1 VAAPAPNSGQGGP
14 SSYLSSSYF
23 PDNSFWINYKEYLAR
38 NFNRHTAKCRLIYAK
53 EYSHVLNKYDA
64 NDLLLLSNEKRI
76 HVMKSLATLSKYLG
90 CYDQWKKI
98 IQRYQLKW
106 SNVNNVEVFNDIMGD
121 NGNSYNSMVEWL
133 KNTYSKLSNSY
144 GNILLY
150 NTLTGLR
157 PDEACK
163 SIILLQKERD
173 NYLRKDLM
181 VLEHFKYPDIFLRR
195 TKKAYISIL
204 TDSILEIAKQS
215 AACGY
220 NALRLAVKRKK
231 LDMNMAFSRKI
242 FATHLRNNGI
252 GQEVIDLLQGR
263 TPRSVFARHYYRPD
277 FDYDKVREIVN
288 SLLDKFSI
296 SNLESIR
303 LE

>member
-1 VAAPAPNSGQGGP
+1 M
-14 SSYLSSSYF
+14 
-23 PDNSFWINYKEYLAR
+23 AR
-38 NFNRHTAKCRLIYAK
+38 NFSRHTAKCRLIYAK
-53 EYSHVLNKYDA
+53 EYSHVLSKYDA
-64 NDLLLLSNEKRI
+64 NGLLLLSNEKRI

-90 CYDQWKKI
+90 CYDQWRKI

-106 SNVNNVEVFNDIMGD
+106 SNEDNTEVFSDIMGN
-121 NGNSYNSMVEWL
+121 NGNSYNSMIQWL
-133 KNTYSKLSNSY
+133 KDTCSKLSSHY

-181 VLEHFKYPDIFLRR
+181 ILEHFKYPDIFLRR
-195 TKKAYISIL
+195 TKKAYISIV
-204 TDSILEIAKQS
+204 TDSMLELAKKCS
-215 AACGY
+215 SCGY
-220 NALRLAVKRKK
+220 NALRLAVKRKG
-231 LDMNMAFSRKI
+231 LEMNMAFCRKI
-242 FATHLRNNGI
+242 FATHLRNKGI

-263 TPRSVFARHYYRPD
+263 TPKSVFVRHYYRPN

-288 SLLDKFSI
+288 SLHDKI
-296 SNLESIR
+296 CDIKLSN
-303 LE
+303 

>member
-1 VAAPAPNSGQGGP
+1 
-14 SSYLSSSYF
+14 
-23 PDNSFWINYKEYLAR
+23 
-38 NFNRHTAKCRLIYAK
+38 
-53 EYSHVLNKYDA
+53 
-64 NDLLLLSNEKRI
+64 
-76 HVMKSLATLSKYLG
+76 MKSLATLSKYLG
-90 CYDQWKKI
+90 FYDQWKKI

-106 SNVNNVEVFNDIMGD
+106 SNENNTEVFNDIIRN
-121 NGNSYNSMVEWL
+121 NGNTCNSMVKWL
-133 KNTYSKLSNSY
+133 NDTYSKLAKHY

-163 SIILLQKERD
+163 SIILLQRDRD

-181 VLEHFKYPDIFLRR
+181 ILENFKYPDLFLRR
-195 TKKAYISIL
+195 TKKAYISIV
-204 TDSILEIAKQS
+204 TDSILELAKQS

-220 NALRLAVKRKK
+220 NALRLAVKRKG
-231 LDMNMAFSRKI
+231 LEMNMAFCRKI

-277 FDYDKVREIVN
+277 FDYDKVREIVS

-303 LE
+303 LVG

>member
-1 VAAPAPNSGQGGP
+1 
-14 SSYLSSSYF
+14 
-23 PDNSFWINYKEYLAR
+23 
-38 NFNRHTAKCRLIYAK
+38 
-53 EYSHVLNKYDA
+53 
-64 NDLLLLSNEKRI
+64 
-76 HVMKSLATLSKYLG
+76 
-90 CYDQWKKI
+90 
-98 IQRYQLKW
+98 
-106 SNVNNVEVFNDIMGD
+106 
-121 NGNSYNSMVEWL
+121 
-133 KNTYSKLSNSY
+133 
-144 GNILLY
+144 
-150 NTLTGLR
+150 LTGLR

-231 LDMNMAFSRKI
+231 LDMNMAYCRKI
-242 FATHLRNNGI
+242 FATHLRNKNI

-263 TPRSVFARHYYRPD
+263 TPKSVFARHYYRPN

-288 SLLDKFSI
+288 SLHDKI
-296 SNLESIR
+296 CDIKLTN
-303 LE
+303 